1 MTSIDT
7 TYDITHTGGPTGL
20 TDLVGDTGA
29 FLSDVWAV
37 WPAVF
42 HSDIAADFLT
52 PAEIWAMIDR
62 GLLVH
67 PYFRV
72 VQDGVAVPTADV
84 SVIRSVQTKPF
95 PSYADADAV
104 RARYADGHTV
114 VLDEAGHWH
123 AGTQALLDGLRAGLR
138 AEAHAAA
145 VLAPPDA
152 TVVDGDEAHVLVVQL
167 AGQAQWQAG
176 EFVVTLQPGD
186 VLYVP
191 AWTPRLAVAA
201 GDSLHLSLTVTPPTV
216 RDFVTLALASFLSGG
231 DVERIAG
238 SHHFLT
244 PEQKVAWLRT
254 ALARH
259 LTALNPATLTDDA
272 VALRERGGRP

>member
-7 TYDITHTGGPTGL
+7 TYDTTHTTGPKGL
-20 TDLVGDTGA
+20 ADLVGDTGA
-29 FLSDVWAV
+29 FHTDAWAIR
-37 WPAVF
+37 PAVF
-42 HSDIAADFLT
+42 HRDIAADFLT
-52 PAEIWAMIDR
+52 PATIWAMIDR

-72 VQDGVAVPTADV
+72 VRDGVAVATADV

-123 AGTQALLDGLRAGLR
+123 AGLQVLLDGLRAGLR

-145 VLAPPDA
+145 VLAPPGA
-152 TVVDGDEAHVLVVQL
+152 TVVDKAGTHVLVVQL
-167 AGQAQWQAG
+167 TGRTHWRAG
-176 EFVVTLQPGD
+176 EFTVTLAPGD

-191 AWTPRLAVAA
+191 AGTPRHAVAD
-201 GDSLHLSLTVTPPTV
+201 GDSLHLSLVVTPPTV
-216 RDFVTLALASFLSGG
+216 RDLVTLALASFVDGD

-244 PEQKVAWLRT
+244 PDGKVSWLRT
-254 ALARH
+254 ALTKH
-259 LTALNPATLTDDA
+259 LTSLNPTTLTDEA
-272 VALRERGGRP
+272 VALRERGGRL

>member
-7 TYDITHTGGPTGL
+7 TYDITHTSGPKGL
-20 TDLVGDTGA
+20 ADLVGDTGA
-29 FLSDVWAV
+29 FLEEVWAL

-42 HSDIAADFLT
+42 HRDTAADFLT
-52 PAEIWAMIDR
+52 PAEIWAMVDR

-72 VQDGVAVPTADV
+72 VKDGVAVPTADV

-123 AGTQALLDGLRAGLR
+123 AGTQVLLDGLRAGLR
-138 AEAHAAA
+138 AEVHASA
-145 VLAPPDA
+145 VLAPPD
-152 TVVDGDEAHVLVVQL
+152 TIVVDKDETHVFVVQL
-167 AGQAQWQAG
+167 AGHAQWQAG
-176 EFVVTLQPGD
+176 EFVVALAPGD

-201 GDSLHLSLTVTPPTV
+201 GDSLHLSLTITPPTV
-216 RDFVTLALASFLSGG
+216 RDVVTLALASFVNGA
-231 DVERIAG
+231 DIEQIAG

-244 PEQKVAWLRT
+244 PDAKVAWLRT
-254 ALARH
+254 ALAQH
-259 LTALNPATLTDDA
+259 LAALNPATLTDDA
-272 VALRERGGRP
+272 VALRERGGRL